1 MGFQS
6 QCGSQLKETF
16 AEVGRGKPYPA
27 FAGGPKGQEKKEQAM
42 SHVLV
47 IDSDK
52 RPLDPVHPG
61 RARKLLSAGKAAVY
75 RRFPFVIILKCQMP
89 EASPQPLRLKID
101 PGSKTTGLAVLN
113 DVTGLVMWA
122 AELTHRGEEVHQALQ
137 RRAAVRRGRRSRH
150 IRYRAARWRNRRR
163 KHGWLPPSL
172 RSRIQNVETWV
183 QRLRHWCPLGAISY
197 ELVRFDTQALQN
209 PEIEG
214 VAYQHGTLAGL
225 EVKEYLLLK
234 WGYRC
239 VYCQKTDVPLE
250 VEHIVPKVRGGSN
263 RITNLTL
270 ACTPCNQLKGDKTA
284 QEFGFPHVQA
294 QAQQPLKDAA
304 AVNASRW
311 ELFHRLKASEL
322 PVETGTGGRTKWNRK
337 QRGSPKTHWLDAA
350 CIGSSTPER
359 LSWQQ
364 VIPLRIT
371 AKGRQC
377 RQLCN
382 VNELGFPRSRPKGT
396 SKVFG
401 FQTGDMIRAVVTK
414 GKKRGTYVG
423 RVAIKTDGYFKI
435 TGGFGMVEGIH
446 ARYCL
451 PIHRNDGYV
460 YAQGNAALP
469 RQV

>member
-1 MGFQS
+1 
-6 QCGSQLKETF
+6 
-16 AEVGRGKPYPA
+16 
-27 FAGGPKGQEKKEQAM
+27 M
-42 SHVLV
+42 SHVFV
-47 IDSDK
+47 IDQDK

-61 RARKLLSAGKAAVY
+61 RARKLLSTGKAAVY
-75 RRFPFVIILKCQMP
+75 RRFPFVLILKRQVA
-89 EASPQPLRLKID
+89 EASPHPLRLKID
-101 PGSKTTGLAVLN
+101 PGARATGLAAL
-113 DVTGLVMWA
+113 DDTTGQVVWA

-150 IRYRAARWRNRRR
+150 TRYRAARWRNRRR
-163 KHGWLPPSL
+163 KRGWLPPTL
-172 RSRIQNVETWV
+172 LSRIQNVETWV
-183 QRLRHWCPLGAISY
+183 RRLRRLCPIEAISY

-250 VEHIVPKVRGGSN
+250 VEHIVPKMRGGSN
-263 RITNLTL
+263 RVTNLTL
-270 ACTPCNQLKGDKTA
+270 ACPACNQLKGDRTA
-284 QEFGFPHVQA
+284 QEFGFPHIQA

-311 ELFHRLKASEL
+311 ELFKRLQASGL

-337 QRGSPKTHWLDAA
+337 QRGIPKTHWLDAA
-350 CIGSSTPER
+350 CVGISTPEH
-359 LSWQQ
+359 LSWQR
-364 VIPLRIT
+364 VRPLQIT

-382 VNELGFPRSRPKGT
+382 VDKYGFPRGRPKGP
-396 SKVFG
+396 SKVLG

-414 GKKRGTYVG
+414 GKRRGIYAG
-423 RVAIKTDGYFKI
+423 RVAIKTDGYFRI
-435 TGGFGMVEGIH
+435 TGGFGMVEGVH
-446 ARYCL
+446 ARYCT
-451 PIHRNDGYV
+451 PIHRNDGYL
-460 YAQGNAALP
+460 YAQGKAVLP
-469 RQV
+469 SQA